1 MNITISNKTRLETV
15 DFSNLL
21 FGTVFSDHML
31 SCSFTNGKWQNPEI
45 LPYGPISFNPG
56 LQVLHYGQSVF
67 EGMKAFKNK
76 NNQVLLFRKEENF
89 KRLNKSAVRLSI
101 PEIPKDIFMQGLN
114 KLISLDRNWCKYGP
128 EYSLYIRPFL
138 FASSECIKASSSNE
152 FKFMIIT
159 SPTSTYYNQD
169 LNLIVEE
176 KYTRAA
182 KGGVGFAKAAGN
194 YAASFYPTKIANSK
208 GFQQVIWT
216 DSSKHQFI
224 EECGTMNIWF
234 RIGDKLITPSISDT
248 ILSGI
253 TRDSIITLAR
263 DLQIEVEE
271 KEISIIELLNAYNSG
286 TLIEVFGTGT
296 AVAVSPVRSI
306 TYRDNLMSFDSS
318 IDSFALALK
327 EKLQNIQRGVEID
340 KYGWTSKVV

>member
-1 MNITISNKTRLETV
+1 
-15 DFSNLL
+15 
-21 FGTVFSDHML
+21 
-31 SCSFTNGKWQNPEI
+31 
-45 LPYGPISFNPG
+45 
-56 LQVLHYGQSVF
+56 
-67 EGMKAFKNK
+67 
-76 NNQVLLFRKEENF
+76 
-89 KRLNKSAVRLSI
+89 
-101 PEIPKDIFMQGLN
+101 
-114 KLISLDRNWCKYGP
+114 
-128 EYSLYIRPFL
+128 
-138 FASSECIKASSSNE
+138 
-152 FKFMIIT
+152 MIIT

-194 YAASFYPTKIANSK
+194 YAASFYPTKMANSK

-306 TYRDNLMSFDSS
+306 TYRNNLMSFDSS
-318 IDSFALALK
+318 RDSFALALK